1 MIHKALSTV
10 IISGLL
16 LTLSVGV
23 GGQEL
28 SSPSIPSGTAS
39 ILRSR
44 PILACAQ
51 NPQGCTENSDCC
63 SGCCAKMGTLPSEPK
78 VCSSASY
85 CSD

>member
-1 MIHKALSTV
+1 VIYKAFST
-10 IISGLL
+10 IIIAALL
-16 LTLSVGV
+16 MTLSVRV

-51 NPQGCTENSDCC
+51 IPQGCTENTDCC

-78 VCSSASY
+78 VCSSKSY